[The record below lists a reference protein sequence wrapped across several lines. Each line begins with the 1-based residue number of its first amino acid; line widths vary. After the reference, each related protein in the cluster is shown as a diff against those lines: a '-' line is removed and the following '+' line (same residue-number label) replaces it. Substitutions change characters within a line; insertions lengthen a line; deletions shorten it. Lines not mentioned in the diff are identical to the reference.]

1 MDSLQGRKKDKIICP
16 IIAIWVVFILKL
28 SLLFNSSILRYA
40 YDYNLRY
47 YNNIHHISTI
57 IDCIASLVAS
67 IFVTKSFEL
76 NKYGFYKTG
85 LFIILGFAIPMTVI
99 FSATE
104 INFINILIVSVEW
117 SQFIVLII
125 YNNKIKKYF
134 SDADLN
140 NNLFHGLPRE
150 VPLQL

>member
-1 MDSLQGRKKDKIICP
+1 
-16 IIAIWVVFILKL
+16 
-28 SLLFNSSILRYA
+28 
-40 YDYNLRY
+40 
-47 YNNIHHISTI
+47 
-57 IDCIASLVAS
+57 
-67 IFVTKSFEL
+67 
-76 NKYGFYKTG
+76 
-85 LFIILGFAIPMTVI
+85 MTLI
-99 FSATE
+99 FSGIE
-104 INFINILIVSVEW
+104 ITFINILIVSVEW

>member
-28 SLLFNSSILRYA
+28 SLLFNLYIFG
-40 YDYNLRY
+40 YDYNYNLKY
-47 YNNIHHISTI
+47 YKIYPISTI

-104 INFINILIVSVEW
+104 INFIKILIVSVEW